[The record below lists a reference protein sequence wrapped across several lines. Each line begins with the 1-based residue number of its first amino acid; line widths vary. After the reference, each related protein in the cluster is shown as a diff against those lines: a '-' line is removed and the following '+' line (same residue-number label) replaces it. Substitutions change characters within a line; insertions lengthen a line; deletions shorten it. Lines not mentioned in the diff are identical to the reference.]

1 MLGKIWSPLLVQVMP
16 CLHITLVIH
25 NFFPQLVLFIKIIGL
40 ATFNQAGLGDYIIKS
55 LKHENVVEEI
65 KATVKVLFRYVGIP
79 DKLPNLGDIMG

>member
-1 MLGKIWSPLLVQVMP
+1 MP

-40 ATFNQAGLGDYIIKS
+40 ATFNQAGLGDYIIKP